1 MDAEYNQRGL
11 LDLMSNVEEQ
21 MDNWVDHYNSLMQ
34 KGTVADKKVSST
46 ELLSHSLTLIYVSV
60 IRGYVSLYLTSS
72 YLNTVT

>member
-34 KGTVADKKVSST
+34 KGIVADKKVSST
-46 ELLSHSLTLIYVSV
+46 ELLTLTLIYVP
-60 IRGYVSLYLTSS
+60 II
-72 YLNTVT
+72 